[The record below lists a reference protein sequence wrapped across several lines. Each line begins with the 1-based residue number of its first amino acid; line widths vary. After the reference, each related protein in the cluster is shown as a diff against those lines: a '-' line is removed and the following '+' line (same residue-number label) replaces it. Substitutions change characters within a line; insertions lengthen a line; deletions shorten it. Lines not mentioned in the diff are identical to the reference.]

1 MKHKHYLLGVI
12 LIASL
17 FSGIARS
24 QIKYNDEIKKSS
36 MTTEEAMEY
45 YLDELKKDPYV
56 KKHFGWK
63 LFFAQHPMYLI
74 VDEDRGEPA
83 VGERIPPWGAETKEG
98 YIERVRRNLTSL
110 EKLPNLKLNY
120 QWSALE
126 VEHMCRHFP
135 DVHERMKKLYAAGS
149 LDFLD
154 GTYSQAHL
162 QSLTSES
169 NWRQFEVGLELYK
182 SLFDK
187 KMDIYARQ
195 ETGLHHQLPQLLNH
209 FGYIYAA
216 SPAFVTTVEIFEG
229 PFEFIVQEGQ
239 MEAINGD
246 GLIESVGLDGSS
258 IPFYLTVGLG
268 WSNMKIER
276 ELQQDLYSGPRIFN
290 VFPDLDEVDK
300 EDFEENYQLFDWV
313 LFKDALIEI
322 HKEYPP
328 RARGRVST
336 NWSYNE
342 GVWAEELFRAM
353 RRTEAK
359 VLLAEQMNAMVRL
372 SGQGPDKSLRIKKIW
387 KTILKSQHHD
397 ISWIEVTDL
406 KRKSINRLNEAF
418 DDCDKIITELSE
430 VLIEKNG
437 EELSIFNGQPGKRN
451 ALIELNEQA
460 SLGEKPFQ
468 VYKENSFGFA
478 SLSPGGYKSFKKLDT
493 VVHSEKTDNPDNI
506 NTKYYSIQLSKNGLI
521 KQFKTQRGKQLLK
534 DGPKLGGEIR
544 ARIDREWYDNR
555 DADVNYLTGP
565 VCDIVERKTKI
576 NNIPLTE
583 TYFYYKDQPYIKV
596 ELEFDFNGNEVG
608 YMWFDETKLNV
619 YYPTVG
625 EKVHHDIPFGYIE
638 AKQNRPL
645 LAANWVECGGLVY
658 VHRGNVKHWVKDGVI
673 ANVLAWGDNQFSN
686 RIHWDWI
693 EYTEYDIRL
702 YGKQKIEYYI
712 IPQEEFDGTQATHL
726 VEDIISPVHVQ
737 AGVGNRSFYSVDDP
751 GVAVTAIYLKNDQ
764 VYVRGYK
771 LPGNGNEGLRDWEIF
786 NLPVDEVK

>member
-1 MKHKHYLLGVI
+1 M
-12 LIASL
+12 
-17 FSGIARS
+17 
-24 QIKYNDEIKKSS
+24 KYNDDLKKST

-45 YLDELKKDPYV
+45 HLNELKEDPYI
-56 KKHFGWK
+56 KKHLGWK

-110 EKLPNLKLNY
+110 EEIPNLKLNY

-135 DVHERMKKLYAAGS
+135 DVYERMRKLYAAGS

-169 NWRQFEVGLELYK
+169 NWRQFEYGLELYK

-209 FGYIYAA
+209 FEYKYAA
-216 SPAFVTTVEIFEG
+216 SPAFVTTVEILEG

-246 GLIESVGLDGSS
+246 GLIEAVGLDGSS

-276 ELQQDLYSGPRIFN
+276 ELQQDLYSGPKIFN

-300 EDFEENYQLFDWV
+300 QDFEENFQLFDWV
-313 LFKDALIEI
+313 LLKDALIET

-328 RARGRVST
+328 RAKGRVSS

-342 GVWAEELFRAM
+342 GVWAEELFRTM
-353 RRTEAK
+353 RQTEAK
-359 VLLAEQMNAMVRL
+359 VLLAEQINAMLVL
-372 SGQGPDKSLRIKKIW
+372 SGKGPDKSDRIKKIW
-387 KTILKSQHHD
+387 NTILKSQHHD

-406 KRKSINRLNEAF
+406 KRTSINRLNKASE
-418 DDCDKIITELSE
+418 DCDTIIAELSDILVDKSDTELT
-430 VLIEKNG
+430 
-437 EELSIFNGQPGKRN
+437 IFNGQARQRTT
-451 ALIELNEQA
+451 LIELEKGT
-460 SLGEKPFQ
+460 SLGNKTFQ
-468 VYKENSFGFA
+468 NYREMSIGLA
-478 SLSPGGYKSFKKLDT
+478 SIPPGGYSSFEKSDNVTFSEQTELPENIETNFYT
-493 VVHSEKTDNPDNI
+493 VQVSDNGFND
-506 NTKYYSIQLSKNGLI
+506 
-521 KQFKTQRGKQLLK
+521 
-534 DGPKLGGEIR
+534 
-544 ARIDREWYDNR
+544 
-555 DADVNYLTGP
+555 
-565 VCDIVERKTKI
+565 
-576 NNIPLTE
+576 IPLSE

-596 ELEFDFNGNEVG
+596 KLEFDFNGNEVG

-619 YYPTVG
+619 YYPTSG
-625 EKVHHDIPFGYIE
+625 ETVHQDIPFGYIE

-712 IPQEEFDGTQATHL
+712 IPLEEFDGQKATHL
-726 VEDIISPVHVQ
+726 VQDIISPVYIQ
-737 AGVGNRSFYSVDDP
+737 VGTGRQSFYSIDDP
-751 GVAVTAIYLKNDQ
+751 ALATTAIYNKNNQ
-764 VYVRGYK
+764 VMVRGYK
-771 LPGNGNEGLRDWEIF
+771 LPGDGNKKLRDWEIF
-786 NLPVDEVK
+786 NLPVDEFK